1 LILPP
6 KVFSRSLFESF
17 KNMKIKTNRIQTA
30 IKLASLCL
38 IASPLAQGVVLIGD
52 GIHGGELEPT
62 TSSNWDPGVVPGGNP
77 DQLEFHPNEYSL
89 IATAGGN
96 WIDSAGSL
104 ITQNIIN
111 TNLFDIAPDT
121 TVTFEIDFSVWSFGL
136 SSRPEAIV
144 NFYLGATLLGTVTTG
159 MDTNGSTAWNTFTA
173 TNLPVAAG
181 AGQQFRMNT
190 VTAPGAPVTPLNT
203 LGIALDNVRLSTVP
217 EPSTSLLGVVALGL
231 ALGRRRR
238 L

>member
-1 LILPP
+1 
-6 KVFSRSLFESF
+6 
-17 KNMKIKTNRIQTA
+17 MKIKTNRIQTA

-38 IASPLAQGVVLIGD
+38 IAAPLAQGAVLIGD
-52 GIHGGELEPT
+52 GINGGDLEPT
-62 TSSNWDPGVVPGGNP
+62 TTSNWNPGTVPGGNP
-77 DQLEFHPNEYSL
+77 DTLEFHPNEYGL
-89 IATAGGN
+89 TATVGGN
-96 WIDSAGSL
+96 WMDSAGSL
-104 ITQNIIN
+104 ITQDIIN

-144 NFYLGATLLGTVTTG
+144 NFYLGTTLLGTVTTG

-190 VTAPGAPVTPLNT
+190 VTAPGAPVTLNNT